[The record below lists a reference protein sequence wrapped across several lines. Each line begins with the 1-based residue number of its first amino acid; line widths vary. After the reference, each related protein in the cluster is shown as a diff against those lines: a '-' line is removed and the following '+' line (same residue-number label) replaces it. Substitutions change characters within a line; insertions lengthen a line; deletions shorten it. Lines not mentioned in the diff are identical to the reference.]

1 MAALTEI
8 IFDIATAPSR
18 KSKMWKNTK
27 ISWAGLLKK
36 LETPIRTGET
46 AAEYFAMKKV
56 ERDKRKDQGGFVGG
70 YLEGGIRKKGSVKH
84 RQLVC
89 LDVDNIQSG
98 TDFPKLAE
106 AALPNTA
113 YIIYSTH
120 SHRKEEPRYRI
131 VIPLHR
137 RISAEEYEPVARYL
151 AGQIGID
158 CFDPTTYEPSRLMY
172 WASAPQ
178 NGDYVFLHHEGN
190 PCNADAVLGKYD
202 DWHDASAWPTG
213 RTETVARQRLV
224 KKLGDPRE
232 KPGAIGMFCR
242 AYTIP
247 EAIAKF
253 LPEVYIPCDIPNR
266 YTYAQGST
274 TAGMIVY
281 DDDLLCYSH
290 HSTDPISGLDV
301 NAFDLVRLNL
311 YGEMDSDVEEG
322 TPINKHPSF
331 LAMCDLVNK
340 DKKVRTILS
349 ESIANDFLNDNSLD
363 AETVSTDWL
372 TQLERTRQGKIVSTV
387 SNFLLILENDPR
399 LKGMAGLDHFSHRIL
414 LKRNLPWREMHGDD
428 VWRDSDDAQLRNYIS
443 TTYEGL
449 TGKSLIDDALVETVN
464 RHAFHQVKDYWAGLV
479 WDGKPRIATLL
490 VDYLGATDNEYTR
503 EATKLFF
510 KAAVARVFSP
520 GIKFDICLFLPGPQ
534 GIGKSTIL
542 SRMGGKWFN
551 DSVISM
557 TDKDSLEQLQ
567 GSLIIELAE
576 MQATKRAENDQI
588 KAFISR
594 QIDKFRA
601 PYGRR
606 TEEYPRQCVFAA
618 TTNDAVFLRDRTGGR
633 RFLIVPCAGEG
644 WKPLDEFT
652 SEEAGQCWAELMGIY
667 EQDPNIELKGI
678 LREMSQHMQEIHTEG
693 AEKAGMVQEYL
704 DTLLP
709 EDWAD
714 MDLSER
720 RHFLRGEDTLNRVG
734 IVQRDRVCVMEIW
747 CELFE
752 NSRTSLK
759 NMDARELNTIMQH
772 MPGWKSYGLFKKSGG
787 MLRFG
792 DYGLQRAY
800 VRMPMGTSSKKIS
813 DGDDLI

>member
-1 MAALTEI
+1 MATLSEI

-18 KSKMWKNTK
+18 KSKAWKNTK
-27 ISWAGLLKK
+27 ISWARLVKK

-46 AAEYFAMKKV
+46 AAEYFAMKKA

-70 YLEGGIRKKGSVKH
+70 YLDGGIRKKGSVKH

-89 LDVDNIQSG
+89 LDVDNIPSG

-106 AALPNTA
+106 TALPNTA

-137 RISAEEYEPVARYL
+137 RISAEEYEPIARYL

-172 WASAPQ
+172 WASASKD
-178 NGDYVFLHHEGN
+178 GEYIFRHHEGN
-190 PCNADAVLGKYD
+190 PCNADAILGKYD

-213 RTETVARQRLV
+213 KTETVARQRLM

-232 KPGAIGMFCR
+232 KPGAIGMFCK
-242 AYTIP
+242 AYTIS
-247 EAIAKF
+247 EAIAQF

-349 ESIANDFLNDNSLD
+349 ESIAKDFLNDSSLD
-363 AETVSTDWL
+363 SETVSTDWL
-372 TQLERTRQGKIVSTV
+372 AQLERTRQGKIVSTV
-387 SNFLLILENDPR
+387 ANFLLILENDPR

-414 LKRNLPWREMHGDD
+414 LKRNLPWRDMHGDD

-464 RHAFHQVKDYWAGLV
+464 RHAFHQVKDYWAGIT

-490 VDYLGATDNEYTR
+490 VDYLGAVDCEYTR
-503 EATKLFF
+503 VATTLFF
-510 KAAVARVFSP
+510 KAGVARIQSP
-520 GIKFDICLFLPGPQ
+520 GIKFDTCLVMPGPQ

-542 SRMGGKWFN
+542 SKMGNKWFN
-551 DSVISM
+551 DSVVSM
-557 TDKDSLEQLQ
+557 SGKDALEQLQ
-567 GSLIIELAE
+567 GSLVVELAE

-601 PYGRR
+601 PYGHR
-606 TEEYPRQCVFAA
+606 TEEYPRQCIFAA
-618 TTNDAVFLRDRTGGR
+618 TTNDAIFLKDRTGGR
-633 RFLIVPCAGEG
+633 RFMIVPCRGNG
-644 WKPLDEFT
+644 KKPLSDFT
-652 SEEAGQCWAELMGIY
+652 DEEAGQCWAEVIEIY
-667 EQDPNIELKGI
+667 KTDKNLELPPHLLKVAI
-678 LREMSQHMQEIHTEG
+678 AMQESHTEG
-693 AEKAGMVQEYL
+693 TEKMGMVQGYL

-709 EDWAD
+709 DDWD
-714 MDLSER
+714 SMELSER
-720 RHFLRGEDTLNRVG
+720 RHFLRGDDTLNRVG
-734 IVQRDRVCVMEIW
+734 TKLRDRVCILEIW

-752 NSRTSLK
+752 NSRSSMK
-759 NMDARELNTIMQH
+759 NLDARELNTIMQN
-772 MPGWKSYGLFKKSGG
+772 MPGWISYSTDKTRGK
-787 MLRFG
+787 LRFK
-792 DYGLQRAY
+792 DYGVQKAY
-800 VRMPMGTSSKKIS
+800 VRVK
-813 DGDDLI
+813 DGVANSEGDEEELL